1 MVSQCDGPCAAKL
14 LPWWFDL
21 SLKCDAP
28 LFLSF
33 TFLGSI
39 HLYSLLAW
47 FLQDLV
53 LRWSSCWL
61 DGFRTSCMY
70 SCFHLFHICCSFS
83 CWCSFVCFIA
93 IFYFLFLCVCSVPT
107 WTHLVSR
114 LIPPFHHFWG
124 MSRGCGSF
132 ASLCQLSPV
141 WGLELFC
148 LVTCRVLFFVF
159 YDLFVQSAPP
169 CKSGKVELSSDIFSR
184 NVILNKWIWS
194 LHFNAAWATARR
206 AWKIQAW
213 TGIQALT
220 SVMPVQCSTS
230 WAIWPTGSR
239 SFMWVDYK
247 PVDDYKPLDVET
259 ASNSSVSSL
268 SSLC

>member
-14 LPWWFDL
+14 LPWLFDL

-28 LFLSF
+28 LFLSS

-53 LRWSSCWL
+53 LGWSSCWL
-61 DGFRTSCMY
+61 DGFWTSCMY

-83 CWCSFVCFIA
+83 FWHSFVCSIA

-107 WTHLVSR
+107 STHLVSR
-114 LIPPFHHFWG
+114 LIPPIHHFWG
-124 MSRGCGSF
+124 MSRGCRSF

-159 YDLFVQSAPP
+159 YDLLVQSAPP
-169 CKSGKVELSSDIFSR
+169 CKSGTVELWSDIFSR
-184 NVILNKWIWS
+184 KVILNKWIWS
-194 LHFNAAWATARR
+194 LHFNVAWAAARR
-206 AWKIQAW
+206 A
-213 TGIQALT
+213 
-220 SVMPVQCSTS
+220 
-230 WAIWPTGSR
+230 
-239 SFMWVDYK
+239 
-247 PVDDYKPLDVET
+247 
-259 ASNSSVSSL
+259 
-268 SSLC
+268 